1 MTCDEIEEKQLA
13 LGEEIRLLEYA
24 IEELKSLETF
34 DYYSPN
40 IRHGRKKLKD
50 AIELLRKVVTEKEA
64 NRRKLIIKLMEI

>member
-34 DYYSPN
+34 DYYSPST
-40 IRHGRKKLKD
+40 RHGREKLKD
-50 AIELLRKVVTEKEA
+50 AIELMRKVVTEKEA
-64 NRRKLIIKLMEI
+64 NRRKLIMKLMEI